1 MGTTTASLEPCGSVL
16 ADVFG
21 IVFKQHR
28 ANDEKEW
35 KIGTKIFRPA
45 VANAECF
52 RNPQYPG
59 TAYSFIGF
67 EQVEWQD
74 RCLGHVCQRIRR

>member
-21 IVFKQHR
+21 IVLKQHR

-35 KIGTKIFRPA
+35 KIGTKIFRRRWQTQS
-45 VANAECF
+45 VS
-52 RNPQYPG
+52 G
-59 TAYSFIGF
+59 T
-67 EQVEWQD
+67 
-74 RCLGHVCQRIRR
+74 HNIRERHTASSDSNKLSGKTAA